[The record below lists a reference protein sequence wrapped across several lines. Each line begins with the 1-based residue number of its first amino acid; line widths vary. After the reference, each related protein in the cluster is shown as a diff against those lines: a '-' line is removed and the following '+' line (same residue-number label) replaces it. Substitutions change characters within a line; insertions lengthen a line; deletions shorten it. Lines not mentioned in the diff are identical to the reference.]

1 VVREGAISAPPRDR
15 LEKLRHT
22 IDGPLRL
29 GDRALG
35 DAVEATI
42 LLQHSRRLSKLGH
55 GASVS
60 PPQDGSLWATGD
72 PPPRKGNMLEVL
84 IDGEEVLPAI
94 AQAIRSARSHV
105 HIAGWSITP
114 PFELTRRERPT
125 VVRELLADVSR
136 GVDVRVI
143 LWAGSPVP
151 VIRPDRRDVRRARHE
166 LASGSR
172 VKVALDA
179 REHLVHCHHEK
190 LVVIDDDLA
199 FVGGL
204 DLTDRD
210 GDRYDTRLHPD
221 RGRMG
226 WHDLA
231 FRIQGPLV
239 GDIAS
244 HFAARWRAVTGE
256 QLPHPAVPSELG
268 ETEAQFVRTLPEGVY
283 PFAPRGDFR
292 ILESYVRALRSAQR
306 LIYIENQFLWAPE
319 IVSLLAAKLRR
330 PSHPDF
336 RLVVVIP
343 SRANQGQENTKGQ
356 LQVLADADGDAGRF
370 TASTISA
377 VRGGGAGRVYVHA
390 KAAIVDDRWL
400 TIGSANLNGRGLF
413 NDTEANVVTHDA
425 SLAQST
431 RLRLWAEHL
440 ECPIAEVD
448 QDPAQVIDRLWR
460 PKARHER
467 ERAEHGKTRTSRLI
481 EIPARSY
488 RAERLLSAL
497 DGLVVD
503 G

>member
-1 VVREGAISAPPRDR
+1 
-15 LEKLRHT
+15 
-22 IDGPLRL
+22 
-29 GDRALG
+29 
-35 DAVEATI
+35 
-42 LLQHSRRLSKLGH
+42 
-55 GASVS
+55 
-60 PPQDGSLWATGD
+60 
-72 PPPRKGNMLEVL
+72 MLEVL

-114 PFELTRRERPT
+114 PFELTRGEQPT

-136 GVDVRVI
+136 GVDVRVM
-143 LWAGSPVP
+143 LWAGAPVP
-151 VIRPDRRDVRRARHE
+151 VIRPDRRDVRRDRHE
-166 LASGSR
+166 LSSGSR

-210 GDRYDTRLHPD
+210 GDRYDNPLHPD
-221 RGRMG
+221 RGRLG

-231 FRIQGPLV
+231 FRIRGPLV
-239 GDIAS
+239 GDVAS
-244 HFAARWRAVTGE
+244 HFAARWQAVAGE
-256 QLPHPAVPSELG
+256 QLPHPALPSEVG
-268 ETEAQFVRTLPEGVY
+268 ETEAQFVRTLPEGLY

-292 ILESYVRALRSAQR
+292 VLESYVRALRSAQR

-319 IVSLLAAKLRR
+319 IVSLLAAKLKW
-330 PSHPDF
+330 PPHPDF

-343 SRANQGQENTKGQ
+343 ARANQGQENTKGQ
-356 LQVLADADGDAGRF
+356 LQVLADADGDGGRF

-377 VRGGGAGRVYVHA
+377 VDGGRAERVYVHA

-425 SLAQST
+425 SLARNT

-440 ECPIAEVD
+440 QCPVAEVD
-448 QDPAQVIDRLWR
+448 QDPAQVVDRLWR
-460 PKARHER
+460 PRARHER
-467 ERAEHGKTRTSRLI
+467 DRAERGEPRTSRLV
-481 EIPARSY
+481 EVPVRSY
-488 RAERLLSAL
+488 RAGRLLSAL
-497 DGLVVD
+497 DGIVVD
-503 G
+503 S

>member
-1 VVREGAISAPPRDR
+1 
-15 LEKLRHT
+15 
-22 IDGPLRL
+22 
-29 GDRALG
+29 
-35 DAVEATI
+35 
-42 LLQHSRRLSKLGH
+42 
-55 GASVS
+55 
-60 PPQDGSLWATGD
+60 
-72 PPPRKGNMLEVL
+72 
-84 IDGEEVLPAI
+84 
-94 AQAIRSARSHV
+94 
-105 HIAGWSITP
+105 
-114 PFELTRRERPT
+114 
-125 VVRELLADVSR
+125 
-136 GVDVRVI
+136 
-143 LWAGSPVP
+143 
-151 VIRPDRRDVRRARHE
+151 
-166 LASGSR
+166 
-172 VKVALDA
+172 VALDA

-268 ETEAQFVRTLPEGVY
+268 ETEAQFVRTLPEGLY

-292 ILESYVRALRSAQR
+292 ILESYVRALRSARR

-319 IVSLLAAKLRR
+319 IVSLLAAKLRW
-330 PSHPDF
+330 PPHPDF

-356 LQVLADADGDAGRF
+356 LQVLADADRDGGRF

-377 VRGGGAGRVYVHA
+377 VRGGREERVYVHA
-390 KAAIVDDRWL
+390 KTAIVDDRWL

-413 NDTEANVVTHDA
+413 DDTEANVVTHDA
-425 SLAQST
+425 SLAHST

-448 QDPAQVIDRLWR
+448 RDPAQVIDRVWR

-467 ERAEHGKTRTSRLI
+467 ERAEHGEPRSSRLV
-481 EIPARSY
+481 EVPARSY
-488 RAERLLSAL
+488 RAGRLLSAL
-497 DGLVVD
+497 DGIVVD
-503 G
+503 S